1 MFTVF
6 LAIEIDTLAKKYDGV
21 KAESVADCGQ
31 LKTSLIADVGHKLT
45 TEIQTAKKELV
56 TLMGKKFSNEMS
68 TIYFLLPNLKYSFA
82 MLRRHC

>member
-68 TIYFLLPNLKYSFA
+68 TIYFLLHLKYSFA
-82 MLRRHC
+82 MLKRHC

>member
-1 MFTVF
+1 MYAKDRKANGLLWFV
-6 LAIEIDTLAKKYDGV
+6 AIEIDTLAKKYDGV

-56 TLMGKKFSNEMS
+56 TLMGKKFSNEMQINYLQLELQY
-68 TIYFLLPNLKYSFA
+68 T
-82 MLRRHC
+82 

>member
-1 MFTVF
+1 MYAKDRKANCLLWFV
-6 LAIEIDTLAKKYDGV
+6 AIEIDTLAKKYDGV

-56 TLMGKKFSNEMS
+56 TLMGKKFSNEMQINYLQLELQY
-68 TIYFLLPNLKYSFA
+68 T
-82 MLRRHC
+82 

>member
-68 TIYFLLPNLKYSFA
+68 TIYFHLMSDALNFVVNKVIT
-82 MLRRHC
+82 